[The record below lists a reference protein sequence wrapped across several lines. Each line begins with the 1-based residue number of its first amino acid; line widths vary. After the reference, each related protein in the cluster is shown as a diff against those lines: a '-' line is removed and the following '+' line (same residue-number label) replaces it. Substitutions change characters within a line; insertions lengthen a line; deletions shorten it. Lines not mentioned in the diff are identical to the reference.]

1 LAIRPANS
9 TGATAAL
16 GPLRPFLKSPRAGT
30 GRVATARASDEGV
43 PFRDFA
49 DVVGHQLNLPVVSM
63 PSGGEADAHPGFLG
77 AFVALDNSTSNA
89 LTRDLLGWRPV
100 HPCLI
105 PDLEEGHCF
114 IS

>member
-1 LAIRPANS
+1 
-9 TGATAAL
+9 
-16 GPLRPFLKSPRAGT
+16 
-30 GRVATARASDEGV
+30 
-43 PFRDFA
+43 
-49 DVVGHQLNLPVVSM
+49 M

-89 LTRDLLGWRPV
+89 LTRDLLSLRPV

-114 IS
+114 VS